1 MKKISLIALMVAVSI
16 GATFAQK
23 EKKAKPAKV
32 KPVEG
37 IYAKFETTAGNFTL
51 EVFYEKVPMTSANFI
66 ALAEGKQPN
75 NAKALGTP
83 YFDGLKFHRVIS
95 KANGDGQD
103 FMIQGGDPDGN
114 GRGGPGYAFKDEFV
128 EGLKHDVPG
137 ILSMANAG
145 PGTNG
150 SQFFVTI
157 VPTPWLDN
165 KHTVF
170 GKVTEGQDVVNNL
183 KVNTVI
189 NKVSIIRV
197 GKNAKKFD
205 AVKTFN
211 ELSGGVKASNPKA
224 AEPKGKGKKSK

>member
-1 MKKISLIALMVAVSI
+1 MIMMAVTV

-23 EKKAKPAKV
+23 EKKEKPGKEKPA
-32 KPVEG
+32 EG
-37 IYAKFETTAGNFTL
+37 IFAKFETSAGNFTL
-51 EVFYEKVPMTSANFI
+51 ELFYEKVPMTSANFI

-75 NAKALGTP
+75 NAKPLGTP
-83 YFDGLKFHRVIS
+83 YFDGIKFHRVIS

-103 FMIQGGDPDGN
+103 FMIQGGDPDGT
-114 GRGGPGYAFKDEFV
+114 GRGGPGYSFKDEFV
-128 EGLKHDVPG
+128 TGLKHDVPG

-145 PGTNG
+145 AGTNG

-157 VPTPWLDN
+157 LPTPWLDN

-170 GKVTEGQDVVNNL
+170 GKVTEGQDVVNNM

-197 GKNAKKFD
+197 GKLAKKFD

-211 ELSGGVKASNPKA
+211 ELSGGVKASNPKP
-224 AEPKGKGKKSK
+224 AEPKEKKKKK

>member
-1 MKKISLIALMVAVSI
+1 MKKIALSLVILSLSLGI
-16 GATFAQK
+16 SFAQK
-23 EKKAKPAKV
+23 EKKAKPV
-32 KPVEG
+32 KLADG
-37 IYAKFETTAGNFTL
+37 IYAKFETTSGDFMIKL
-51 EVFYEKVPMTSANFI
+51 FYDKVPMTCANFI

-75 NAKALGTP
+75 NAKPLGVP
-83 YFDGLKFHRVIS
+83 YYNGIKFHRVIS

-114 GRGGPGYAFKDEFV
+114 GRGGPGYNFKDEFV
-128 EGLKHDVPG
+128 EGFKHDVPG

-157 VPTPWLDN
+157 VATPWLDN

-170 GKVTEGQDVVNNL
+170 GKIEEGQDVVNTL
-183 KVNTVI
+183 KANTVI
-189 NKVSIIRV
+189 NKVTIIRQ
-197 GKNAKKFD
+197 GKAAQKFD

-211 ELSGGVKASNPKA
+211 ELSGGVKASNPKP
-224 AEPKGKGKKSK
+224 AEEKGKKDKKKK